1 MSQRAVCDLPALRRA
16 SVEEDVMHH
25 KRIGSALVTVLAFS
39 ACARPSVETAGG
51 EISTP
56 ATPANARSLP
66 VGSLMDLTLDQPL
79 AAQSSRAG
87 DNFSATVANAVIA
100 RTGRTTVPAG
110 AKVWGHIKGIGT
122 TSSPAQ
128 SAALVLDFD
137 SLTFN
142 GREYPFSANITATTL
157 PTQRGAS
164 TSQPATSGGF
174 PAGSRLSVQTT
185 RNVTLHD

>member
-1 MSQRAVCDLPALRRA
+1 
-16 SVEEDVMHH
+16 MHH
-25 KRIGSALVTVLAFS
+25 KRIASALVTALALS

-56 ATPANARSLP
+56 ATPANARALP

-79 AAQSSRAG
+79 SALSAHAG

-100 RTGRTTVPAG
+100 QTGRTTVPAG

-122 TSSPAQ
+122 ASSAAQ

-164 TSQPATSGGF
+164 TGQLANSGGF

-185 RNVTLHD
+185 RSVALN